1 MSEKIGEEEILRGL
15 SKAVIEGDVEVT
27 KKLSKTA
34 IERKIPPLKAI
45 NEGLSKGIDVI
56 SDRFRRG
63 EIYLPELILAADAI
77 NGGLET
83 LLPALP
89 KGEETRKGKIVLG
102 TVKGDIH
109 EIGKNIVAVLL
120 TAKGFEVFDLGTDVE
135 PKEFMEKAEELKTD
149 IIGMSSLMTTTM
161 VYQRDLIKLTED
173 AGLRNKYYIVVGGG
187 VIEPS
192 WVRKIKADGYGK
204 MAYQA
209 VELCKLLMGEKPQ
222 KPLKEPVIM
231 E

>member
-15 SKAVIEGDVEVT
+15 SKAVIEGDLEVT

-34 IERKIPPLKAI
+34 IERKIPPLRAI

-56 SDRFRRG
+56 GDRFGRG

-77 NGGLET
+77 NGGLEI

-89 KGEETRKGKIVLG
+89 KGEETKKGKIVLG

-120 TAKGFEVFDLGTDVE
+120 TAKGFEVYDLGRDVPLE
-135 PKEFMEKAEELKTD
+135 KFVEKAIEVKADVVGMSALLTTTMEGQKRVVEELK
-149 IIGMSSLMTTTM
+149 
-161 VYQRDLIKLTED
+161 E
-173 AGLRNKYYIVVGGG
+173 AGLRDKVKTIVGGAPISQAWANRIG
-187 VIEPS
+187 ADAYGENATEAV
-192 WVRKIKADGYGK
+192 VKIKALTG
-204 MAYQA
+204 MA
-209 VELCKLLMGEKPQ
+209 
-222 KPLKEPVIM
+222 
-231 E
+231 